1 MLMAR
6 RYARLLAR
14 APAMHACS
22 RPPPRSCPRRQL
34 NFLQRKIYVYELW
47 TGLYMLDPWE
57 KGFFNT
63 MVAMGATASCY
74 VLLGW
79 VTGA

>member
-1 MLMAR
+1 MF
-6 RYARLLAR
+6 
-14 APAMHACS
+14 
-22 RPPPRSCPRRQL
+22 PRRQL

-57 KGFFNT
+57 KGVFNT

-79 VTGA
+79 VNGA